1 MRSRRLVEAQ
11 PEFSVSGCGNLGQ
24 WIKIAGP
31 QQAGGLPVP
40 RVQAAMAAEF
50 GGDGKIIATNV
61 AATGLLAVDYRH

>member
-1 MRSRRLVEAQ
+1 MVETQ

-31 QQAGGLPVP
+31 QQAGGLPVAW
-40 RVQAAMAAEF
+40 VQATVATEL
-50 GGDGKIIATNV
+50 GGDSKIIATNV